1 MNLGGIKGW
10 VAFGSIL
17 YAFMGPVSA
26 QAESKKGEKEMTISL
41 GNQVSIEYTLR
52 LEDKQVIDT
61 NVGSKP
67 LTYVHGS
74 HQIVPGLEKGLEG
87 LKIGDSK
94 QVTVKPEEGYGIV
107 DQEGFREVEKEEI
120 PKEALKVGAQ
130 LQGRYASGKRFSV
143 RVAEIKDKTVVLDL
157 NHPLAGKTL
166 HFEVKV
172 LDIKKAPVQ

>member
-1 MNLGGIKGW
+1 M
-10 VAFGSIL
+10 
-17 YAFMGPVSA
+17 
-26 QAESKKGEKEMTISL
+26 
-41 GNQVSIEYTLR
+41 
-52 LEDKQVIDT
+52 
-61 NVGSKP
+61 
-67 LTYVHGS
+67 
-74 HQIVPGLEKGLEG
+74 
-87 LKIGDSK
+87 KIGDSK